1 MGKTPASIRDLR
13 KEVVGYLRQ
22 QGHRNPEIAAVLQL
36 PEGKV
41 GMIAHELIKEEK
53 IKPMKRGRPARSP
66 KFSKSPRRRKIGW
79 IDLKDERVQTLLRM
93 SRAKRTRQEIADALK
108 VSRMFVYKVIR
119 GLTKAFGAE
128 ILVSE
133 KRVWTAKEAAVE
145 LGVETPIVNKL
156 CSDKVISACQRGKKE
171 WLIDEEGMV
180 QLRAHPTI
188 TGKYQCVICANSF
201 PASRNCK
208 VPICSSSKCRSEYAK
223 RQMKKLR
230 TEEPTLDN
238 TSGWVHAVLLALQS
252 REQPRSEELLTLSE
266 ATERYGMQVH
276 RITWLRQRSILT
288 RFDHPT
294 KKHGNRPIA
303 ACASSEVEIAA
314 RIFKEWSTVKE

>member
-1 MGKTPASIRDLR
+1 MGKTPASIRDIR

-41 GMIAHELIKEEK
+41 GMIAHELIKEDK

-66 KFSKSPRRRKIGW
+66 KLSKSPRRRKIGW

-93 SRAKRTRQEIADALK
+93 VREKRTRQEIADALK
-108 VSRMFVYKVIR
+108 VSRMFVYKAIS
-119 GLTKAFGAE
+119 GLEKAYGAE
-128 ILVSE
+128 ILISE
-133 KRVWTAKEAAVE
+133 RRVWTAKEAAVE

-156 CSDKVISACQRGKKE
+156 CSDKVISASQRGKKE
-171 WLIDEEGMV
+171 WLIDEDGIV
-180 QLRAHPTI
+180 QLRIHPTI

-201 PASRNCK
+201 PASGHCK
-208 VPICSSSKCRSEYAK
+208 VPICSPKCHSEYAK

-230 TEEPTLDN
+230 TQEPTLDN

-252 REQPRSEELLTLSE
+252 RDQSRSEELLTLSE
-266 ATERYGMQVH
+266 AAERHGMQIH

-294 KKHGNRPIA
+294 KRQGNRPIA
-303 ACASSEVEIAA
+303 ACASGEVEIAA
-314 RIFKEWSTVKE
+314 RIFKEWSNE